1 MIQDCTPGAG
11 ARVLGPTENSGC
23 HRQGTGWTTDR
34 CYENPWEEA
43 LSWLEQRMEEVGNA
57 PRRGS
62 AYTELEAEWTG
73 SRSLAGRGGAPCEE
87 GEDAR
92 PAGMHTV
99 RA

>member
-1 MIQDCTPGAG
+1 
-11 ARVLGPTENSGC
+11 
-23 HRQGTGWTTDR
+23 
-34 CYENPWEEA
+34 
-43 LSWLEQRMEEVGNA
+43 MEEVGNA